1 MRVAGLLA
9 LLSMTVA
16 GMPVTFF
23 AKHEPHKVDELVSAL
38 HAASDPRSPS
48 YGKHLSHA
56 ETIRLQRPA
65 SATVDAV
72 EAHIASLGGV
82 VTDRSLA
89 GDKIVADV
97 PATLRADAL
106 HPVAMHSYV
115 DFVDGP
121 AIALGSFPKSE
132 RKVRPTRAA
141 ALSAAES
148 SVGPVPYTC
157 LKDRVTAPCLRASYG
172 INGTFGGKS
181 AKNIGM
187 AVIVN
192 QAYKASDL
200 RAFLAQ
206 AKLPAQT
213 IDHNIG
219 KLAGGA
225 GDEASLDTQFIIAM
239 GSGVPA
245 WWVYI
250 NGEAANPFASWLTW
264 ASNTSSIPLV
274 HSLSLGAPE
283 GEVGAAIVGRMN
295 AEMAALGARG
305 ISIVFA
311 SGDSGY
317 KTDQNFGAS
326 SPFVTAV
333 GGVYNGNLGDS
344 KLEVDSISSGG
355 FSSMNGNP
363 IGAYQT
369 AAVATYLKTTGDRPA
384 KFNSSRRCVPDLSIY
399 DSGYYI
405 IQDGSSTPIGGTSAA
420 APSFSGMVALLN
432 DARLSAGKSPLGFLN
447 PFLYANE
454 EAFFDITRG
463 DNGGFAAVA
472 GYDPASGL
480 GTFATATFG
489 KLKAAALALQ

>member
-1 MRVAGLLA
+1 MHVAALLA
-9 LLSMTVA
+9 LAMPVA

-23 AKHEPHKVDELVSAL
+23 AKHEPHKVEKLVAVL
-38 HAASDPRSPS
+38 HATSDPRSPM
-48 YGKHLSHA
+48 YGKHLSHTEA
-56 ETIRLQRPA
+56 MAYQRPA
-65 SATVDAV
+65 AATVEAI
-72 EAHIASLGGV
+72 EAHISDLGGV

-89 GDKIVADV
+89 GDKIVANM
-97 PATLRADAL
+97 PETLRGDAL
-106 HPVAMHSYV
+106 HPVSMHSYV

-121 AIALGSFPKSE
+121 ASALGAFPKLE
-132 RKVRPTRAA
+132 RKERPARTATV
-141 ALSAAES
+141 SAAES
-148 SVGPVPYTC
+148 SAGPVPYTC
-157 LKDRVTAPCLRASYG
+157 LRDRVTAPCLRASYG

-181 AKNIGM
+181 SNNIGM

-192 QAYKASDL
+192 QPYKASDL

-219 KLAGGA
+219 KLGGGA

-239 GSGVPA
+239 GAGTPA

-250 NGEAANPFASWLTW
+250 DGEAANPFASWLTW
-264 ASNTSSIPLV
+264 AANTSRIPLV

-317 KTDQNFGAS
+317 KEDQNFGAS

-333 GGVYNGNLGDS
+333 GGVYNGNLGES

-363 IGAYQT
+363 IGEWQKS
-369 AAVATYLKTTGDRPA
+369 AVGRYLKTSGERPA

-432 DARLSAGKSPLGFLN
+432 DARLAAGKSPLGFLN

-454 EAFFDITRG
+454 AAFFDITRG